1 MFKWKTINGKCVV
14 PKKINYQDSLVSGI
28 GLDELCQGK
37 SSLFDHKTF
46 VPINSLI
53 QLLEVITFGCGPLL
67 ANFSG
72 LENAGRLKCYV
83 WIMTWPT
90 LSNINWMLTPSS
102 DVWTVW
108 DNMMTCWYTRYCVQS
123 DKWNTPLQFAQCREH
138 AEDQTIEVVFW
149 NDNRIIACWN
159 IPLIEVGQWVGE
171 GPDTNTKILTPAN
184 TEDWQQRQDAMRRH
198 FMGDNLSRG
207 RI

>member
-90 LSNINWMLTPSS
+90 LSNINTKLWCLNCQII
-102 DVWTVW
+102 W
-108 DNMMTCWYTRYCVQS
+108 WYVDTRYCVQS

-149 NDNRIIACWN
+149 KDYRIIACWN
-159 IPLIEVGQWVGE
+159 IPLIKVGQWVGE
-171 GPDTNTKILTPAN
+171 GPDTNTKILNPAN
-184 TEDWQQRQDAMRRH
+184 TEDWQQRQDAMKKH
-198 FMGDNLSRG
+198 FMGDNLSWG